1 MRNSTRVIVLAA
13 GFSFA
18 VCAVHWRSRP
28 LSAAQ
33 DSRVAGD
40 VNTRRLLRVLDDCL
54 QGRFRDVNEGFGM
67 SRVIRPGETAHRFK
81 PENAREMTVVRDL
94 ELANRRV
101 VFYLAS
107 RRVLKTMPDPGSWG
121 ARDGWGIIKGP
132 VQIASTVSAGLDA
145 DDSSPPRA
153 RDLWD
158 DSRRAME
165 SFVRGDS
172 HEFVNAG
179 WTFIARPV
187 RASDESCVRC
197 HGAAVKI
204 GDAIGAALYGYR

>member
-18 VCAVHWRSRP
+18 ICAVHWRSRP

-40 VNTRRLLRVLDDCL
+40 VTTRRMLRVLDDCL

-81 PENAREMTVVRDL
+81 PENAREMNVVRDL
-94 ELANRRV
+94 EQANRRV

-107 RRVLKTMPDPGSWG
+107 RRVLKTMPGPGSWG
-121 ARDGWGIIKGP
+121 AGDGWGIIKGP
-132 VQIASTVSAGLDA
+132 VQITSTVEPRVGRGFRSAT
-145 DDSSPPRA
+145 RA
-153 RDLWD
+153 RSLGRQSARHGKFR
-158 DSRRAME
+158 SR
-165 SFVRGDS
+165 
-172 HEFVNAG
+172 
-179 WTFIARPV
+179 
-187 RASDESCVRC
+187 
-197 HGAAVKI
+197 
-204 GDAIGAALYGYR
+204 

>member
-1 MRNSTRVIVLAA
+1 MRKSTRAIVLAA
-13 GFSFA
+13 GVQF
-18 VCAVHWRSRP
+18 CGLRVHWRSRP

-40 VNTRRLLRVLDDCL
+40 VPRDQTRED
-54 QGRFRDVNEGFGM
+54 
-67 SRVIRPGETAHRFK
+67 AHRFK

-94 ELANRRV
+94 EHANRRV

-107 RRVLKTMPDPGSWG
+107 RRVLRTMPGPGSWEPK
-121 ARDGWGIIKGP
+121 DGWGIIKGP
-132 VQIASTVSAGLDA
+132 VQITSAVSAGLDA
-145 DDSSPPRA
+145 DDSAPPRA

-197 HGAAVKI
+197 HGDAVKI
-204 GDAIGAALYGYR
+204 GDAIGVAVYGYR